1 MNRIKEVMKERVFTR
16 YAIFIICTFSILY
29 LIYYCIN
36 HIPVIVPALAHAF
49 MYIKKLLNPLIIGL
63 VLAYMINP
71 LVNFVSRKT
80 KLEKKKKGRLLSVV
94 LTYIIILAA
103 VIFVLYGFM
112 ALIMGHVVFDSLS
125 KLVGS
130 LISKVQVHQADILHW
145 AQNLPYK
152 TLSNHAQS
160 YIENFAKWLSS
171 SFNPS
176 SFVNTA
182 TSVGGG
188 IANLL
193 IGLIMSIYLVIDDKY
208 FVRIWNKSLD
218 VFLPQKKEPINDLLH
233 EIDFVLSKFIRGIVI
248 DAFIVAILSSV
259 ALSILGLKFAV
270 FIGIFAGICNVIPY
284 FGPILG
290 MIPAFTVGAL
300 TSGPMTGI
308 IAVLILFII
317 QQIDG
322 NLIYPKVVGD
332 STGLHP
338 LFVLLAV
345 TVGGGV
351 AGLFG
356 MVVAVPIS
364 GILKILLKKWI
375 DKKQG
380 LQVQ

>member
-1 MNRIKEVMKERVFTR
+1 
-16 YAIFIICTFSILY
+16 
-29 LIYYCIN
+29 
-36 HIPVIVPALAHAF
+36 
-49 MYIKKLLNPLIIGL
+49 
-63 VLAYMINP
+63 
-71 LVNFVSRKT
+71 
-80 KLEKKKKGRLLSVV
+80 
-94 LTYIIILAA
+94 
-103 VIFVLYGFM
+103 M

-130 LISKVQVHQADILHW
+130 LISKVQAHQADILHW

-259 ALSILGLKFAV
+259 GLSILGLKFAV

-364 GILKILLKKWI
+364 GILKILLKKWV